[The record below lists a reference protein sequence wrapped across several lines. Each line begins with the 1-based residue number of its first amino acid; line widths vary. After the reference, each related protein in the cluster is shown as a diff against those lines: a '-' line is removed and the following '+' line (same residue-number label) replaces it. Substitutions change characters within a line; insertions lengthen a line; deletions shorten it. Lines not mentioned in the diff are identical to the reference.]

1 MTFLFVNFETKNMR
15 ILIASGAGGG
25 SSKKSIGKFFH
36 LKEFGETLKK
46 MGIEYML
53 VKEID
58 YAVGFP
64 TKQIRKYFSTKRKID
79 HLISDFKPDMVLVD
93 RQSSFG
99 LEIIKRKIPLFV
111 LLRAHFWS
119 EVELAKE
126 TIYKGGLMRKVVD
139 MRSDVGEKVFAEC
152 TMILPICN
160 YLVDIIREHHPK
172 QKIDVFFEGIDS
184 TRWYESTGMKLQ
196 HPCVGLI
203 QDANWWAKA
212 KEMLLLKDVL
222 EKLPDVHVYW
232 AGGGQFGEKILPE
245 LEKFENFHWLGSLE
259 YPNKVRE
266 FLTEIDVYALL
277 TQGDTTPLSLKEAQ
291 LMKKPVIATDFGGIP
306 EIMKDGITGYL
317 IEKNNSEDL
326 LDKISILINDKEK
339 SKEMGEKGRY
349 FIEREF
355 SLEASARNFLDII
368 KPYLNK

>member
-1 MTFLFVNFETKNMR
+1 MK

-25 SSKKSIGKFFH
+25 SSKKSTGKFFH
-36 LKEFGETLKK
+36 LKEFGDTLKK

-53 VKEID
+53 VKETD

-64 TKQIRKYFSTKRKID
+64 TKQIRKYLSTKHKID
-79 HLISDFKPDMVLVD
+79 HLVSDFKPDMVLVD

-111 LLRAHFWS
+111 LLRAHFWD
-119 EVELAKE
+119 EVKLAKE
-126 TIYKGGLMRKVVD
+126 TIYKGNLMKKVVD
-139 MRSDVGEKVFAEC
+139 MRSNVGEKVFAEC

-184 TRWYESTGMKLQ
+184 TRWYESNGMELE

-222 EKLPDVHVYW
+222 EKLPNVHFYW
-232 AGGGQFGEKILPE
+232 AGDGQFREKILPE
-245 LEKFENFHWLGSLE
+245 LEKYENFHWLGSLE
-259 YPNKVRE
+259 YPDKVRE
-266 FLTEIDVYALL
+266 FLTEIDAYALL

-291 LMKKPVIATDFGGIP
+291 LMKKPVIATNFGGIP
-306 EIMKDGITGYL
+306 EIMRDKVTGYL
-317 IEKNNSEDL
+317 IEKNSSKDL
-326 LDKISILINDKEK
+326 LDKISEIINDKEK
-339 SKEMGEKGRY
+339 SKEMGEEGRK
-349 FIEREF
+349 FIENEF
-355 SLEASARNFLDII
+355 SLQASAKNFLDIV
-368 KPYLNK
+368 KPYLKK

>member
-1 MTFLFVNFETKNMR
+1 MK

-25 SSKKSIGKFFH
+25 SSKKSTGKFFH
-36 LKEFGETLKK
+36 LKEFGDTLKK

-64 TKQIRKYFSTKRKID
+64 TKQIRKYLSTKRKID

-93 RQSSFG
+93 RQSAFG

-111 LLRAHFWS
+111 LLRAHFWD
-119 EVELAKE
+119 EVKLAKE
-126 TIYKGGLMRKVVD
+126 TIYKGNLMKKVVD
-139 MRSDVGEKVFAEC
+139 MRSNVGEKVFAEC

-184 TRWYESTGMKLQ
+184 TRWYESNGMELE

-222 EKLPDVHVYW
+222 EKLPNVHFYW
-232 AGGGQFGEKILPE
+232 AGDGQFREKILPE
-245 LEKFENFHWLGSLE
+245 LEKYENFHWLGSLE
-259 YPNKVRE
+259 YPDKVRE
-266 FLTEIDVYALL
+266 FLTEIDAYALL

-291 LMKKPVIATDFGGIP
+291 LMKKPVIATNFGGIP
-306 EIMKDGITGYL
+306 EIMRDKVTGYL
-317 IEKNNSEDL
+317 IEKNSSKDL
-326 LDKISILINDKEK
+326 LDKISEIINDKEK
-339 SKEMGEKGRY
+339 SKEMGEEGRK
-349 FIEREF
+349 FIENEF
-355 SLEASARNFLDII
+355 SLQASAKNFLDIV
-368 KPYLNK
+368 KPYLKK

>member
-1 MTFLFVNFETKNMR
+1 MK

-25 SSKKSIGKFFH
+25 SSKKSTGKFFH
-36 LKEFGETLKK
+36 LKEFGDTLKK
-46 MGIEYML
+46 MGIEYRL
-53 VKEID
+53 VKETD
-58 YAVGFP
+58 YVVGFP
-64 TKQIRKYFSTKRKID
+64 TKQIRKYLSTRHKIE

-111 LLRAHFWS
+111 LLRAHFWD
-119 EVELAKE
+119 EVKLAKE
-126 TIYKGGLMRKVVD
+126 TIYKGNLMRKVVD
-139 MRSDVGEKVFAEC
+139 MRSNVGEKVFAEC

-184 TRWYESTGMKLQ
+184 TRWYESNGMELK

-222 EKLPDVHVYW
+222 EKLPNVHFYW
-232 AGGGQFGEKILPE
+232 AGDGQFREKILPE
-245 LEKFENFHWLGSLE
+245 LEKYENFHWLGSLE
-259 YPNKVRE
+259 YPDKVRE

-306 EIMKDGITGYL
+306 EIMKDGVTGYL
-317 IEKNNSEDL
+317 IEKNSSEDL
-326 LDKISILINDKEK
+326 LNKISKIINDKEK
-339 SKEMGEKGRY
+339 SKEMGEEGRN
-349 FIEREF
+349 FIEKEF
-355 SLEASARNFLDII
+355 SLEASAKNFLDIV
-368 KPYLNK
+368 KPYVEK

>member
-1 MTFLFVNFETKNMR
+1 MK

-25 SSKKSIGKFFH
+25 SSKKSTGKFFH
-36 LKEFGETLKK
+36 LKEFGDTLKK

-53 VKEID
+53 VKETD

-64 TKQIRKYFSTKRKID
+64 TKQIRKYLSTKRKID

-111 LLRAHFWS
+111 LLRAHFWD
-119 EVELAKE
+119 EVKLAKE
-126 TIYKGGLMRKVVD
+126 TIYKGNLMKKVVD
-139 MRSDVGEKVFAEC
+139 MRSNVGEKVFAEC

-184 TRWYESTGMKLQ
+184 TRWYESNGMELE

-222 EKLPDVHVYW
+222 EKLPNVHFYW
-232 AGGGQFGEKILPE
+232 AGDGQFREKILPE
-245 LEKFENFHWLGSLE
+245 LEKYENFHWLGSLE
-259 YPNKVRE
+259 YPDKVRE
-266 FLTEIDVYALL
+266 FLTEIDAYALL

-291 LMKKPVIATDFGGIP
+291 LMKKPVIATNFGGIP
-306 EIMKDGITGYL
+306 EIMRDKVTGYL
-317 IEKNNSEDL
+317 IEKNSSKDL
-326 LDKISILINDKEK
+326 LDKISEIINDKEK
-339 SKEMGEKGRY
+339 SKEMGEEGRK
-349 FIEREF
+349 FIENEF
-355 SLEASARNFLDII
+355 SLQASAKNFLDIV
-368 KPYLNK
+368 KPYLKK

>member
-1 MTFLFVNFETKNMR
+1 VK

-25 SSKKSIGKFFH
+25 SSKKSTGKFFH

-53 VKEID
+53 IKETD

-64 TKQIRKYFSTKRKID
+64 TKQIRKYLSTKRKID

-111 LLRAHFWS
+111 LLRAHFWD
-119 EVELAKE
+119 EVKLAKE
-126 TIYKGGLMRKVVD
+126 TIYKGSLMKKVVD

-184 TRWYESTGMKLQ
+184 TRWYESNGMELQ

-222 EKLPDVHVYW
+222 EKLPNVHFYW
-232 AGGGQFGEKILPE
+232 AGDGQFREKILPE
-245 LEKFENFHWLGSLE
+245 LEKYENFHWLGSLE

-266 FLTEIDVYALL
+266 FLTEIDAYALL

-291 LMKKPVIATDFGGIP
+291 LMKKPVIATNFGGIP
-306 EIMKDGITGYL
+306 EIMKDKVTGYL
-317 IEKNNSEDL
+317 IEKNSSKDL
-326 LDKISILINDKEK
+326 FDKISEIINDKEK
-339 SKEMGEKGRY
+339 SKKMGEEGRK
-349 FIEREF
+349 FIEKEF
-355 SLEASARNFLDII
+355 SLEASAKNFLDIV
-368 KPYLNK
+368 KPYVKK

>member
-1 MTFLFVNFETKNMR
+1 
-15 ILIASGAGGG
+15 
-25 SSKKSIGKFFH
+25 
-36 LKEFGETLKK
+36 
-46 MGIEYML
+46 
-53 VKEID
+53 
-58 YAVGFP
+58 
-64 TKQIRKYFSTKRKID
+64 
-79 HLISDFKPDMVLVD
+79 MVLVD

-111 LLRAHFWS
+111 LLRAHFWD
-119 EVELAKE
+119 EVKLAKE
-126 TIYKGGLMRKVVD
+126 TIYKGNLMRKVVD
-139 MRSDVGEKVFAEC
+139 MRSNVGEKVFAEC

-184 TRWYESTGMKLQ
+184 TRWYESNGMELK

-222 EKLPDVHVYW
+222 EKLPNVHFYW
-232 AGGGQFGEKILPE
+232 AGDGQFREKILPE
-245 LEKFENFHWLGSLE
+245 LEKYENFHWLGSLE
-259 YPNKVRE
+259 YPDKVRE

-306 EIMKDGITGYL
+306 EIMKDGVTGYL
-317 IEKNNSEDL
+317 IEKNSSKDL
-326 LDKISILINDKEK
+326 LNKISKIINDKEK
-339 SKEMGEKGRY
+339 SKEMGEEGRN
-349 FIEREF
+349 FIEKEF
-355 SLEASARNFLDII
+355 SLEASAKNFLDIV
-368 KPYLNK
+368 KPYVEK

>member
-1 MTFLFVNFETKNMR
+1 VK

-25 SSKKSIGKFFH
+25 SSKKSTGKFFH
-36 LKEFGETLKK
+36 LKEFGDTLKK

-53 VKEID
+53 VKETD

-64 TKQIRKYFSTKRKID
+64 TKQIRKYLSTKRKID

-111 LLRAHFWS
+111 LLRAHFWD
-119 EVELAKE
+119 EVKLAKE
-126 TIYKGGLMRKVVD
+126 TIYKGNLMKKVVD
-139 MRSDVGEKVFAEC
+139 MRSNVGEKVFAEC

-184 TRWYESTGMKLQ
+184 TRWYESKGMELE

-212 KEMLLLKDVL
+212 KEMLLLKDIL
-222 EKLPDVHVYW
+222 EKLPDVHFYW
-232 AGGGQFGEKILPE
+232 AGDGQFSEKILPE

-259 YPNKVRE
+259 YPDKVRK

-326 LDKISILINDKEK
+326 LDKISILINDNEK
-339 SKEMGEKGRY
+339 SKKMGEEGRY
-349 FIEREF
+349 FIKREF